1 MKKAFFKNSG
11 SIYLLF
17 LSFGF
22 IQTNE
27 TFAADTLF
35 VTSPSNNIRVGV
47 WQDAQLI
54 YAVWHHQRMIIAPSL
69 IDMQVEGKVTMA
81 TEKNKILSHR
91 LTQIVSTIDVPVP
104 EKRKQIKD
112 HYHQLQISFKQ
123 PYTLEVRVYDD
134 GFAYRIG
141 TNFKDSIV
149 IRNELAKINFPQSAS
164 AYIPV
169 VTKRDNVDEY
179 HTSFEEFYQLLP
191 LKDVKK
197 EMMGYS
203 PVLVMPDNS
212 NFPKI
217 GITESDLEDYP
228 GMFIGGTEDNS
239 LIGIHAGY
247 PAEERL
253 VEGEFPQMV
262 VSKRADFIA
271 KTKGKR
277 TYPWRVFIVA
287 EQDKDLPSSD
297 MVYRLASPSR
307 LQNTDWIKPGNLTD
321 EWITDVN
328 LFNVP
333 FRAGI
338 NTASYMYYI
347 DFAKRFGFDRIMMDA
362 GWSDNNDLFKVNPAI
377 SMDSILAHSR
387 KQGVKLGMW
396 TLARTLDK
404 QLDSALDRFQQW
416 GIDFIMT
423 DFIDRDDQKAV
434 NFHFKIA
441 EAAAKRNIMV
451 MFHGTFPAKGFDRT
465 YPHAVAREGV
475 MGSEYNMWGNKL
487 TPEHDLIL
495 PFTRMLA
502 GGFDYEP
509 GLLNNATEKGTR
521 PVVGVVTS
529 PGTRAH
535 QLAMFVV
542 YDSPMQIFSGNPSE
556 AYLEPAFMELLGS
569 IPTLW
574 DETIILDGKVGD
586 YIITARRK
594 GTDWYIAGM
603 GDWQARD
610 VKLKFDFLEQGQYK
624 ATICK
629 DGINA
634 DRYAADY
641 ALTNNHQVKKDDA
654 MSIHFAP
661 GGGFLMKLEKFQ

>member
-1 MKKAFFKNSG
+1 MKKE
-11 SIYLLF
+11 SIKKRASIILLVLLVCCLNF
-17 LSFGF
+17 NPS
-22 IQTNE
+22 Q
-27 TFAADTLF
+27 AADTLF
-35 VTSPSNNIRVGV
+35 VASPSKNIRVGV
-47 WQDAQLI
+47 WQDAQLN
-54 YAVWHHQRMIIAPSL
+54 YAVWHDQRMIISPSL
-69 IDMQVEGKVTMA
+69 IDMQVEGKGTMA
-81 TEKNKILSHR
+81 NEKNKILSHR
-91 LTQIVSTIDVPVP
+91 ITQVISTIDVPVP

-141 TNFKDSIV
+141 TSFKDSII
-149 IRNELAKINFPQSAS
+149 IRNELGKINFPQSAS
-164 AYIPV
+164 AFIPV
-169 VTKRDNVDEY
+169 VTKRDNLDEY
-179 HTSFEEFYQLLP
+179 HTSFEELYQLLP
-191 LKDVKK
+191 LKDVRK
-197 EMMGYS
+197 EMIGYS

-212 NFPKI
+212 SLPRI

-228 GMFIGGTEDNS
+228 GMFFGGTADNS
-239 LIGIHAGY
+239 LIGIYAGY

-287 EQDKDLPSSD
+287 EHDKDLPSSD

-362 GWSDNNDLFKVNPAI
+362 GWSDNNNLFKINPAI

-441 EAAAKRNIMV
+441 EACAKRNIMV

-475 MGSEYNMWGNKL
+475 MGSEYNIWGNKL

-529 PGTRAH
+529 PGTRSH

-556 AYLEPAFMELLGS
+556 AYLEPAFMDLLGS
-569 IPTLW
+569 LPTLW
-574 DETIILDGKVGD
+574 DETIVVDGKVGD

-603 GDWQARD
+603 CDWKARD
-610 VKLKFDFLEQGQYK
+610 VKLNFDFLEEGQYN

-634 DRYAADY
+634 DRYASDY
-641 ALTNNHQVKKDDA
+641 SLTYSNIIKKNDQVT
-654 MSIHFAP
+654 IHLAP
-661 GGGFLMKLEKFQ
+661 GGGFLMKLKK

>member
-1 MKKAFFKNSG
+1 LKKE
-11 SIYLLF
+11 SIKKRASIILLVLLVCCLNF
-17 LSFGF
+17 NPS
-22 IQTNE
+22 Q
-27 TFAADTLF
+27 AADTLF
-35 VTSPSNNIRVGV
+35 VASPSKNIRVGV
-47 WQDAQLI
+47 WQDAQLN
-54 YAVWHHQRMIIAPSL
+54 YAVWHDQRMIISPSL
-69 IDMQVEGKVTMA
+69 IDMQVEGKGTMA
-81 TEKNKILSHR
+81 NEKNKILSHR
-91 LTQIVSTIDVPVP
+91 ITQVISTIDVPVP

-141 TNFKDSIV
+141 TSFKDSII
-149 IRNELAKINFPQSAS
+149 IRNELGKINFPQSAS
-164 AYIPV
+164 AFIPV
-169 VTKRDNVDEY
+169 VTKRDNLDEY
-179 HTSFEEFYQLLP
+179 HTSFEELYQLLP
-191 LKDVKK
+191 LKDVRK
-197 EMMGYS
+197 EMIGYS

-212 NFPKI
+212 SLPRI

-228 GMFIGGTEDNS
+228 GMFFGGTADNS
-239 LIGIHAGY
+239 LIGIYAGY

-287 EQDKDLPSSD
+287 EHDKDLPSSD

-362 GWSDNNDLFKVNPAI
+362 GWSDNNNLFKINPAI

-441 EAAAKRNIMV
+441 EACAKRNIMV

-475 MGSEYNMWGNKL
+475 MGSEYNIWGNKL

-529 PGTRAH
+529 PGTRSH

-556 AYLEPAFMELLGS
+556 AYLEPAFMDLLGS
-569 IPTLW
+569 LPTLW
-574 DETIILDGKVGD
+574 DETIVVDGKVGD

-603 GDWQARD
+603 CDWKARD
-610 VKLKFDFLEQGQYK
+610 VKLNFDFLEEGQYN

-634 DRYAADY
+634 DRYASDY
-641 ALTNNHQVKKDDA
+641 SLTYSNIIKKNDQLT
-654 MSIHFAP
+654 IHLAP
-661 GGGFLMKLEKFQ
+661 GGGFLMKLKK

>member
-1 MKKAFFKNSG
+1 MKKE
-11 SIYLLF
+11 SIKKRASIILLVLLVCCLNF
-17 LSFGF
+17 NPS
-22 IQTNE
+22 Q
-27 TFAADTLF
+27 AADTLF
-35 VTSPSNNIRVGV
+35 VASPSKNIRVGV
-47 WQDAQLI
+47 WQDAQLN
-54 YAVWHHQRMIIAPSL
+54 YAVWHDQRMIISPSL
-69 IDMQVEGKVTMA
+69 IDMQVEGKGTMA
-81 TEKNKILSHR
+81 NEKNKILSHR
-91 LTQIVSTIDVPVP
+91 ITQVISTIDVPVP

-141 TNFKDSIV
+141 TSFKDSII
-149 IRNELAKINFPQSAS
+149 IRNELGKINFPQSAS
-164 AYIPV
+164 AFIPV
-169 VTKRDNVDEY
+169 VTKRDNLDEY
-179 HTSFEEFYQLLP
+179 HTSFEELYQLLP
-191 LKDVKK
+191 LKDVRK
-197 EMMGYS
+197 EMIGYS

-212 NFPKI
+212 SLPRI

-228 GMFIGGTEDNS
+228 GMFFGGTADNS
-239 LIGIHAGY
+239 LIGIYAGY

-287 EQDKDLPSSD
+287 EHDKDLPSSD

-362 GWSDNNDLFKVNPAI
+362 GWSDNNNLFKINPAI

-441 EAAAKRNIMV
+441 EACAKRNIMV

-475 MGSEYNMWGNKL
+475 MGSEYNIWGNKL

-529 PGTRAH
+529 PGTRSH

-556 AYLEPAFMELLGS
+556 AYLEPAFMDLLGS
-569 IPTLW
+569 LPTLW
-574 DETIILDGKVGD
+574 DETIVVDGKVGD

-603 GDWQARD
+603 CDWKARD
-610 VKLKFDFLEQGQYK
+610 VKLNFDFLEEGQYN

-634 DRYAADY
+634 DRYASDY
-641 ALTNNHQVKKDDA
+641 SLTYSNIIKKNDQLT
-654 MSIHFAP
+654 IHLAP
-661 GGGFLMKLEKFQ
+661 GGGFLMKLKK

>member
-1 MKKAFFKNSG
+1 MTYKIKIS
-11 SIYLLF
+11 
-17 LSFGF
+17 LSFVYFLALSVYGV
-22 IQTNE
+22 
-27 TFAADTLF
+27 AAKDTLT
-35 VTSPSNNIRVGV
+35 VVSPSEKIRVAV
-47 WQDAQLI
+47 WLDQDI
-54 YAVWHHQRMIIAPSL
+54 KYAVWYDGKMIFQPSAINM
-69 IDMQVEGKVTMA
+69 IDGNGKRFFN
-81 TEKNKILSHR
+81 ELSKIKSANLNEYHD
-91 LTQIVSTIDVPVP
+91 TIVSPIG
-104 EKRKQIKD
+104 EKRKNIKD
-112 HYHQLQISFKQ
+112 HYRLLNIQMKDPYALQ
-123 PYTLEVRVYDD
+123 VRVYDD
-134 GFAYRIG
+134 GFAYRI
-141 TNFKDSIV
+141 TTALRDSI
-149 IRNELAKINFPQSAS
+149 IIQSEIAKINFPQSSS
-164 AYIPV
+164 AYIPIV
-169 VTKRDNVDEY
+169 AKRDNVDEY
-179 HTSFEEFYQLLP
+179 HTSFEELYQLLP
-191 LKDVKK
+191 LKDIRK

-203 PVLVMPDNS
+203 PVLVIPANS
-212 NFPKI
+212 SLPKI

-228 GMFIGGTEDNS
+228 GMFIGGTADNS

-287 EQDKDLPSSD
+287 EHDKDLPSSD

-347 DFAKRFGFDRIMMDA
+347 DFANRFGFDRIMMDA
-362 GWSDNNDLFKVNPAI
+362 GWSDNNNLFKINPAI
-377 SMDSILAHSR
+377 SMDSIIAHSR

-475 MGSEYNMWGNKL
+475 MGSEYNIWGNKL

-529 PGTRAH
+529 PGTRSH

-556 AYLEPAFMELLGS
+556 AYLEPAFMELLGA
-569 IPTLW
+569 IPTTW
-574 DETIILDGKVGD
+574 DETIILDAKVGD

-594 GTDWYIAGM
+594 GSDWYIAGM
-603 GDWQARD
+603 SDWQKRD
-610 VKLKFDFLEQGQYK
+610 IILKFDFLEQFQYK

-641 ALTNNHQVKKDDA
+641 ALTNNHQVKKGDS

-661 GGGFLMKLEKFQ
+661 GGGFLIKLEKIQ

>member
-81 TEKNKILSHR
+81 NEKNKILSHR

-287 EQDKDLPSSD
+287 AQDKDLPSSD